1 MHDLVIRGGQV
12 VTLAGVISADIA
24 IEDERIAEIGQDLG
38 AAKEEMDARGLTVF
52 PGVIDV
58 HVHFNEPGRTHWEG
72 SATGSRAFAAGGGTL
87 FFDMPLNS
95 TPCTVNGAAFDAKR
109 AALERSSVTD
119 FALWGGLVPGNS
131 GELPELAERGVVGF
145 KAFLCDSG
153 LLEFP
158 RVDEPALL
166 EGMRVAAKFGL
177 PVAVHAESQA
187 ITSAL
192 ASEAIGDGRTSVL
205 DYLASRP
212 VRAEVEAIQ
221 FAAAIAEETGAKL
234 HIVHVSSGS
243 GVRAAVEARARGVD
257 VSIETCPHYLFFTA
271 EDMERLG
278 AIAKC
283 APPLRSVPERQ
294 GLWERVLDG
303 SVGIIGSDHSPAP
316 LELKSGIDFFQ
327 IWGGIAGIQ
336 ATLAVLLEEGYHR
349 RRLPLVR
356 VAKLLSTRPAQRFNI
371 LNKGAIRAGY
381 EADLAIIR
389 LNEPFVMDAG
399 SLLQR
404 HATSPYIG
412 CRFRGKVERTLL
424 RGKPAGTRT
433 GRFVRPRVQSIEPD
447 APPRSYA

>member
-12 VTLAGVISADIA
+12 ITAAGVISADIA
-24 IEDERIAEIGQDLG
+24 IEDERIYEIGPDLDAG
-38 AAKEEMDARGLTVF
+38 KEELDARGLTIF

-95 TPCTVNGAAFDAKR
+95 SPCTVNGAAFDEKR
-109 AALERSSVTD
+109 AALEKSSVTD
-119 FALWGGLVPGNS
+119 FALWGGLVPGNTS
-131 GELPELAERGVVGF
+131 ELPELAERGVVGL

-153 LLEFP
+153 LPEFP
-158 RVDEPALL
+158 RADESTLF
-166 EGMRVAAKFGL
+166 EGMRVAARFAL

-192 ASEAIGDGRTSVL
+192 TREAIGNGRTSVR

-221 FAAAIAEETGAKL
+221 SAAAIAKETGAKL

-243 GVRAAVEARARGVD
+243 GVRAALEARAGGVD

-278 AIAKC
+278 AAAKC
-283 APPLRSVPERQ
+283 APPLRSSGERED
-294 GLWERVLDG
+294 LWERVLDG

-316 LELKSGIDFFQ
+316 IELKSGSDFFS

-336 ATLAVLLEEGYHR
+336 ATLAVLLETGYR
-349 RRLPLVR
+349 QRGLPLGSI
-356 VAKLLSTRPAQRFNI
+356 AELLSNHPAQRFNI
-371 LNKGAIRAGY
+371 HNKGAIRRGY
-381 EADLAIIR
+381 DADLAMVR
-389 LNEPFVMDAG
+389 LSESFVMDAG

-404 HATSPYIG
+404 HAISPYIG
-412 CRFRGKVERTLL
+412 SRFRGKVEETLL
-424 RGKPAGTRT
+424 RGKLAGTSA
-433 GRFVRPRVQSIEPD
+433 GRFVRPQSTID
-447 APPRSYA
+447 

>member
-1 MHDLVIRGGQV
+1 MYDLVIRGGQV
-12 VTLAGVISADIA
+12 VTPAGVVSADIA
-24 IEDERIAEIGQDLG
+24 IEDERIIEIRQDLG
-38 AAKEEMDARGLTVF
+38 AGKEEMDARGLTVL

-72 SATGSRAFAAGGGTL
+72 SAKGSRAFAAGGGTL

-109 AALERSSVTD
+109 AALEKSSVTD
-119 FALWGGLVPGNS
+119 FALWGGLVPGNTC
-131 GELPELAERGVVGF
+131 ELPELAERGVVGL

-153 LLEFP
+153 LPEFP
-158 RVDEPALL
+158 RADGPTLL
-166 EGMRVAAKFGL
+166 EGMRIAAKFGL

-192 ASEAIGDGRTSVL
+192 ASEAIGSGRTSVL

-221 FAAAIAEETGAKL
+221 FASAIAEETGAKL

-278 AIAKC
+278 AVAKC
-283 APPLRSVPERQ
+283 APPLRSIPERQ
-294 GLWERVLDG
+294 DLWERVLDG

-316 LELKSGIDFFQ
+316 LELKSGGDFFR

-349 RRLPLVR
+349 RGLPLER
-356 VAKLLSTRPAQRFNI
+356 IAELLSNRPAQRFNI
-371 LNKGAIRAGY
+371 VNKGAIRAGY
-381 EADLAIIR
+381 DADLAMIR
-389 LNEPFVMDAG
+389 LSEPFVMDAG

-404 HATSPYIG
+404 HTISPYVG

>member
-12 VTLAGVISADIA
+12 VTAAGVISADIA
-24 IEDERIAEIGQDLG
+24 IEDEQITEIGPDIDAG
-38 AAKEEMDARGLTVF
+38 KEEMDARGLTIF

-95 TPCTVNGAAFDAKR
+95 SPCTVSGAAFDEKR
-109 AALERSSVTD
+109 AALEKSSVTD
-119 FALWGGLVPGNS
+119 FALWGGLIPGNIS
-131 GELPELAERGVVGF
+131 ELPELAERGVVGL

-153 LLEFP
+153 LPEFP
-158 RVDEPALL
+158 RADDSTLL
-166 EGMRVAAKFGL
+166 EGMRVAAKFAL

-192 ASEAIGDGRTSVL
+192 TREAIGNGRTSVR

-221 FAAAIAEETGAKL
+221 SAAAIAKETGAKL

-243 GVRAAVEARARGVD
+243 GVRAALEARASGVD

-278 AIAKC
+278 AVAKC
-283 APPLRSVPERQ
+283 APPLRSSQERDD
-294 GLWERVLDG
+294 LWARVLDG

-316 LELKSGIDFFQ
+316 IELKSGSDFFG

-336 ATLAVLLEEGYHR
+336 ATLAVLLETGYQQR
-349 RRLPLVR
+349 GLSLERI
-356 VAKLLSTRPAQRFNI
+356 AELLSNRPAQRFNI
-371 LNKGAIRAGY
+371 LKKGSIRAGY
-381 EADLAIIR
+381 DADLALVR
-389 LNEPFVMDAG
+389 LSEPFVMDAG

-404 HATSPYIG
+404 HAISPYIG
-412 CRFRGKVERTLL
+412 NRFRGKVEKTLL
-424 RGKPAGTRT
+424 RGKLAATTT
-433 GRFVRPRVQSIEPD
+433 GRFVRPQSTID
-447 APPRSYA
+447 

>member
-153 LLEFP
+153 LPEFP

-205 DYLASRP
+205 DYLA
-212 VRAEVEAIQ
+212 
-221 FAAAIAEETGAKL
+221 
-234 HIVHVSSGS
+234 
-243 GVRAAVEARARGVD
+243 
-257 VSIETCPHYLFFTA
+257 
-271 EDMERLG
+271 
-278 AIAKC
+278 
-283 APPLRSVPERQ
+283 
-294 GLWERVLDG
+294 
-303 SVGIIGSDHSPAP
+303 
-316 LELKSGIDFFQ
+316 
-327 IWGGIAGIQ
+327 
-336 ATLAVLLEEGYHR
+336 
-349 RRLPLVR
+349 
-356 VAKLLSTRPAQRFNI
+356 
-371 LNKGAIRAGY
+371 
-381 EADLAIIR
+381 
-389 LNEPFVMDAG
+389 
-399 SLLQR
+399 
-404 HATSPYIG
+404 
-412 CRFRGKVERTLL
+412 
-424 RGKPAGTRT
+424 
-433 GRFVRPRVQSIEPD
+433 
-447 APPRSYA
+447 